1 MTATVGLSDDGEV
14 GTGDMTRL
22 LSEPPR
28 KASRPAVQKSA
39 KSMEK
44 TWAERQKKKPRPKA
58 RPVI

>member
-1 MTATVGLSDDGEV
+1 
-14 GTGDMTRL
+14 MTRL